1 MYLYIKLF
9 NSVRFSSV
17 NKVNINNYY
26 LFNILVI
33 IIQIT
38 IMKLGF
44 VIFVMIQFI
53 QNQKKKYFMIVK

>member
-44 VIFVMIQFI
+44 VIF
-53 QNQKKKYFMIVK
+53 FMIVK